1 MLFAVLNGTKPSRD
15 GKVSRLS
22 NREPKTAQDA
32 TFNCNIQRL
41 LIIAPITCDN
51 QSRQRRLTGRPPYR
65 PPPAGDHN
73 TNDDQRGVPVVFVD
87 ETSAMTAMT
96 TPVACTAGDAGDA
109 MPHSAVMSARVACR
123 LQACRLQA

>member
-51 QSRQRRLTGRPPYR
+51 QSRQRRLKLNWKTSV

-109 MPHSAVMSARVACR
+109 MPHRLSCLLASPVA
-123 LQACRLQA
+123 